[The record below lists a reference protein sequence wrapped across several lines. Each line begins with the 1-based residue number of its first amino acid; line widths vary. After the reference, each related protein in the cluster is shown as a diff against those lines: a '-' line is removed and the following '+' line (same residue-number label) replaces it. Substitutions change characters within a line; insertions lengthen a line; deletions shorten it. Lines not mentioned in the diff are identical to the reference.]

1 MTVMMM
7 TMTMIIMTMT
17 VMLVTRREHTEDQQL
32 TMMMM
37 SMMTVMMMT
46 MTAMIEPG
54 ENTKK
59 TSSRLVI
66 ASVQKSDSG
75 NYTCRLE
82 YALDNHGEDSDG
94 DALTVL
100 KMGKSL
106 PKK

>member
-1 MTVMMM
+1 M
-7 TMTMIIMTMT
+7 TMPMIMRTMT
-17 VMLVTRREHTEDQQL
+17 VMLVTRPEHTKDQQL
-32 TMMMM
+32 TMMSMM
-37 SMMTVMMMT
+37 SVMMMT

-100 KMGKSL
+100 KF
-106 PKK
+106 